1 MSSILEAVSKGT
13 DLKHFNERK
22 ERVPNNF
29 DAKKAD
35 NDLRACPVCK
45 VVWEVM
51 VFNQTID
58 YKYYHNFPRYGKE
71 KGTCPSCAQRIKNK
85 YYHNSE
91 VIDLSLIHI

>member
-51 VFNQTID
+51 IFNQTVD
-58 YKYYHNFPRYGKE
+58 YKYYHNFLVMVRRKVHVQVARNAL
-71 KGTCPSCAQRIKNK
+71 KTNTIIIQR
-85 YYHNSE
+85 
-91 VIDLSLIHI
+91 

>member
-1 MSSILEAVSKGT
+1 MQTFKELNMSSILEAVSKGT

-51 VFNQTID
+51 IFNQTID
-58 YKYYHNFPRYGKE
+58 YKYYHNF
-71 KGTCPSCAQRIKNK
+71 
-85 YYHNSE
+85 H
-91 VIDLSLIHI
+91 SLMHQNLRE

>member
-45 VVWEVM
+45 VVWEEWFSIRPLIINIIIISLGMEKKKVL
-51 VFNQTID
+51 VPAV
-58 YKYYHNFPRYGKE
+58 HKE
-71 KGTCPSCAQRIKNK
+71 
-85 YYHNSE
+85 
-91 VIDLSLIHI
+91 

>member
-1 MSSILEAVSKGT
+1 MRYNMSILDSIVKGT
-13 DLKHFNERK
+13 DLKHLNETK
-22 ERVPNNF
+22 IKSMSNF
-29 DAKKAD
+29 DARKAD
-35 NDLRACPVCK
+35 QELRACPVCK

-91 VIDLSLIHI
+91 VIDPS